1 MQFNKIHSDLQTKGY
16 THFNLKEYDMDLYN
30 LLLPFKCNATD
41 NFKSLMRGLR
51 IDGDLKSEAIESELS
66 ININNYYESHDIAK
80 TEKLKALE
88 QIKKIKQAWYYQSN
102 NKICNSKNI
111 KHALINES
119 IFQLIRKCFLIDDTV
134 TLSTIVNE
142 FTFYDEGCEIEKH
155 RDGKYE
161 ERVCSILIY
170 LNETYDEKDGGIL
183 ILDDNESILPVFG
196 NVAIISLSDSDVEH
210 RVSKVVGGIGRYALC
225 TFVKKSI

>member
-1 MQFNKIHSDLQTKGY
+1 MQFNKIQSDLQTKGY

-41 NFKSLMRGLR
+41 NLQSHMVGLR
-51 IDGDLKSEAIESELS
+51 VDGELKSKISDSELS
-66 ININNYYESHDIAK
+66 LNFNNYYESYDIAK
-80 TEKLKALE
+80 IEKLKALE
-88 QIKKIKQAWYYQSN
+88 QINNLQQTWYNQTFEIVS
-102 NKICNSKNI
+102 NSKNI
-111 KHALINES
+111 DYTLINEV
-119 IFQLIRKCFLIDDTV
+119 IFRLIRKCFQINDEV
-134 TLSTIVNE
+134 ILSTIVNE
-142 FTFYDEGCEIEKH
+142 ITYYDEDCEIKNH
-155 RDGKYE
+155 QDGMYP

-183 ILDDNESILPVFG
+183 ELDGNESILPIFG

-210 RVSKVVGGIGRYALC
+210 KVSKVVGGIGRYALC

>member
-1 MQFNKIHSDLQTKGY
+1 MKFNKIQSDLQTKGY

-41 NFKSLMRGLR
+41 NFKSLMTGLR
-51 IDGDLKSEAIESELS
+51 IDGPFKSEVIDSELS
-66 ININNYYESHDIAK
+66 ININNYYDSYDIAK
-80 TEKLKALE
+80 NEKLKSFEKLKYVE
-88 QIKKIKQAWYYQSN
+88 QAWYYQSN
-102 NKICNSKNI
+102 NKVCNSKNI
-111 KHALINES
+111 KHTLINES
-119 IFQLIRKCFLIDDTV
+119 IFQLIRKCFLIDDTIK
-134 TLSTIVNE
+134 LSTIVNE
-142 FTFYDEGCEIEKH
+142 FTFYDDGCEIKNH
-155 RDGKYE
+155 KDGMYP

-183 ILDDNESILPVFG
+183 ELDDNESILPVFG